1 MRRWE
6 RLLDIYMEEYRARG
20 VSEATVLYTESRLE
34 RWGRWL
40 KKRRPRVSIEQIGVD
55 LITNYIGSCASFRS
69 KSTVYSTLRRCAA
82 SETSWFG
89 RDFGS

>member
-20 VSEATVLYTESRLE
+20 VSEVTVEHTQSRLE

-40 KKRRPRVSIEQIGVD
+40 RKRRPRVSIEQIGVD
-55 LITNYIGSCASFRS
+55 LITSYIASGGSFRS
-69 KSTVYSTLRRCAA
+69 KSTVYST
-82 SETSWFG
+82 
-89 RDFGS
+89 